1 MTSTEKFPIGHFR
14 ILDIDGL
21 DEHAATLVNGGIET
35 RYKEHYYFDNMKRPA
50 YGGYLFQY
58 TLNGKGIYEKHGVC
72 HEMQKGMGFFV
83 KLPEDSRYYLPKE
96 FDVPW
101 TFYYLHF
108 TGDILTPYAD
118 KLISLT
124 DSVVS
129 LDLSTKTIVM
139 LLKLQERLCNGGK
152 IKKYEGT
159 EIIFSFFCT
168 LLRDIE
174 NKDTTKNSPLIKQ
187 AVEIMNDEYSDLE
200 SISYLAKKL
209 NVTSEYF
216 CRLFKHELGMSPG
229 QYLTDLRIQ
238 SAMYDL
244 LNTDENL
251 EKIAQKNGFS
261 NANYFGKS
269 FKKRVGKTPL
279 QYRNME

>member
-1 MTSTEKFPIGHFR
+1 
-14 ILDIDGL
+14 
-21 DEHAATLVNGGIET
+21 
-35 RYKEHYYFDNMKRPA
+35 
-50 YGGYLFQY
+50 
-58 TLNGKGIYEKHGVC
+58 
-72 HEMQKGMGFFV
+72 
-83 KLPEDSRYYLPKE
+83 
-96 FDVPW
+96 
-101 TFYYLHF
+101 
-108 TGDILTPYAD
+108 
-118 KLISLT
+118 
-124 DSVVS
+124 
-129 LDLSTKTIVM
+129 
-139 LLKLQERLCNGGK
+139 
-152 IKKYEGT
+152 
-159 EIIFSFFCT
+159 
-168 LLRDIE
+168 
-174 NKDTTKNSPLIKQ
+174 
-187 AVEIMNDEYSDLE
+187 MNDEYSDLE